1 MSLKRTSNL
10 KLLLECHKTTLL
22 LKMCSYTGC
31 AKENQRI
38 DVREWSCL
46 VAVPRRLVCAQGMK
60 PPLLPQP
67 RKRAPPR
74 PPQPAPLR
82 QVQPAPQPLKQAL
95 PHQHKQ
101 RKLAHWQHVDALKL
115 GKAGATI
122 ATRGLQRIGAMSLNQ
137 TVKLVLEFGAKV
149 LRPKL
154 PTFNVHEHFNVLTL
168 PPQGL
173 GLFV

>member
-46 VAVPRRLVCAQGMK
+46 VAVPRRLVCAHGMK
-60 PPLLPQP
+60 PPLLPPPKRAPPRLLQP

-82 QVQPAPQPLKQAL
+82 LVQPAPQSPKQAL

-101 RKLAHWQHVDALKL
+101 RKLALWQHVDALKL

-122 ATRGLQRIGAMSLNQ
+122 ATRGLLRIG
-137 TVKLVLEFGAKV
+137 V
-149 LRPKL
+149 
-154 PTFNVHEHFNVLTL
+154 
-168 PPQGL
+168 
-173 GLFV
+173 